1 MTSAK
6 GKGRH
11 DDGTSRMPGAAD
23 ACQRVVE
30 AGGTFSAQSLGIE
43 PQSSTTKGRLRRGP
57 ARWRACACGTI
68 RLQEATIEAIR
79 SGRVKKGDVLS
90 TARLAAILAVK
101 DTPRLIPMCHPIAI
115 TGLEVRFELM
125 QRQVEVTV
133 TVTSVGRTGVE
144 MEALTGV
151 SAALLNVWD
160 MVKYLEKDE
169 TGNYPETQMN
179 DIRVLEKIK
188 NQS

>member
-1 MTSAK
+1 MNSDPNEKLEGMVDITDKPPVFRRARAT
-6 GKGRH
+6 GR
-11 DDGTSRMPGAAD
+11 
-23 ACQRVVE
+23 
-30 AGGTFSAQSLGIE
+30 
-43 PQSSTTKGRLRRGP
+43 
-57 ARWRACACGTI
+57 I

-79 SGRVKKGDVLS
+79 SGRVKKGDVLA

-115 TGLEVRFELM
+115 TGLEVSFELSE
-125 QRQVEVTV
+125 RRVEAAV

-144 MEALTGV
+144 MEALAGV

-169 TGNYPETQMN
+169 SGNYPHTAIEE
-179 DIRVLEKIK
+179 IRVTEKEK
-188 NQS
+188 ARN